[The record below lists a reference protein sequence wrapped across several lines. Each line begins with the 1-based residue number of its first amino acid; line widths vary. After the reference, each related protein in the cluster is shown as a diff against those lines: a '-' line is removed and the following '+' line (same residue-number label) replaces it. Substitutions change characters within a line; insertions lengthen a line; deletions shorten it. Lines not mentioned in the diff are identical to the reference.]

1 MKKNDN
7 PMVFALSTDTLSIK
21 KYPTDDNGEIINRRF
36 NAKTF
41 TKKAYKSY
49 LKGLTF
55 FKYKGEMYPVPRMR
69 KNKLEETLENLE
81 INE

>member
-1 MKKNDN
+1 MKQSDN

-21 KYPTDDNGEIINRRF
+21 KYPTDDDGNIINSRF

-49 LKGLTF
+49 LKGLSF
-55 FKYKGEMYPVPRMR
+55 FKYKGDWYPVPKMR
-69 KNKLEETLENLE
+69 KDKLQETLENLE